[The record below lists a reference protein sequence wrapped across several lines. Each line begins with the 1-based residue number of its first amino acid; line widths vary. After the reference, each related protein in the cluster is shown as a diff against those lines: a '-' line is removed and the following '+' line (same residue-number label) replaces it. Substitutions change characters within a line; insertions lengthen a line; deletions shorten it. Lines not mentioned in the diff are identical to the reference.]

1 MALQDEGDNLKA
13 MAAALHKESGT
24 VEDAISRQEDAKHVG
39 WQIDDDAQINRFI
52 RFIRVDVCFL
62 MCLMHDYD
70 LLRRTCSL
78 AGLYNEV

>member
-24 VEDAISRQEDAKHVG
+24 VEDAISRQEDDRVG

-62 MCLMHDYD
+62 MYMIHEIHDAR
-70 LLRRTCSL
+70 L
-78 AGLYNEV
+78 

>member
-24 VEDAISRQEDAKHVG
+24 VEDAISRQEDDRVE

-52 RFIRVDVCFL
+52 RLIRVDVCFL
-62 MCLMHDYD
+62 MYMIHEIHD
-70 LLRRTCSL
+70 
-78 AGLYNEV
+78 A

>member
-1 MALQDEGDNLKA
+1 MHLPASAGFSTRRMALQDEGDNLKA

-24 VEDAISRQEDAKHVG
+24 VEDAISRQEDDRVG

-62 MCLMHDYD
+62 MYMIHEIHD
-70 LLRRTCSL
+70 
-78 AGLYNEV
+78 A